1 MTSIT
6 IDEEFRALIAPL
18 KIDELGLLEAAIV
31 EADGATDP
39 LKTWNGLLLD
49 GHHRFKICERLGL
62 PYTTVEV
69 EGIEDR
75 EQALRWI
82 ETNQLGRR
90 NLSLDQRATI
100 ALRVMQRETALA
112 MKERAKA
119 AAEARWNASC
129 LEDDAT
135 SKHPPGPTTM
145 AAEPE
150 AASAVVQQMQ
160 IPAAEVRQAAPKQRT
175 RAAVALQ
182 QGIPERMLRSV
193 AEIEKKDP
201 PAIDRIVRGETT
213 LVQERAK
220 LNAAAR
226 AAIAANPP
234 VLPTGKYSVIVVD
247 PPWDMKKIDRDV
259 RPNQV
264 GFDYPTMSNDE
275 LIELPVDEW
284 AYDDC
289 HLFLWTTHRFLPN
302 AFELLKH
309 WGFRYVDTWVWM
321 KPGGFQPIGLPQ
333 YNCEFALLD

>member
-234 VLPTGKYSVIVVD
+234 VLPTGNTASSSSTRRGI
-247 PPWDMKKIDRDV
+247 
-259 RPNQV
+259 
-264 GFDYPTMSNDE
+264 
-275 LIELPVDEW
+275 
-284 AYDDC
+284 
-289 HLFLWTTHRFLPN
+289 
-302 AFELLKH
+302 
-309 WGFRYVDTWVWM
+309 
-321 KPGGFQPIGLPQ
+321 
-333 YNCEFALLD
+333 